1 MKYDK
6 FYFSFVIEF
15 LYCKV
20 KDIYAYKKKKWTW
33 VMENNYKQKGKC
45 GLLLIEWS
53 DTLR

>member
-20 KDIYAYKKKKWTW
+20 KDTYAYEKNKWTW
-33 VMENNYKQKGKC
+33 VKENNYKQKGKR

-53 DTLR
+53 DTPR